1 MPGSCWCL
9 LLVSLAWA
17 RPKQP
22 GQDEEDR
29 LEGLARPQHP
39 GEEEEDR
46 LEGMGPGLEEERR
59 MEGLGRMAW
68 SQEPGQEEEDSL
80 GRMGSWLDFMYSIKN
95 MITEVTLPKTFFL
108 HSAWP
113 LDQG

>member
-68 SQEPGQEEEDSL
+68 SQHPGQEEEESLEGL

-95 MITEVTLPKTFFL
+95 IITEVTLPKTFFCSRPGL
-108 HSAWP
+108 
-113 LDQG
+113 